1 VDQKLQT
8 LISLQAIDSRIAAL
22 EADAARLPREIAAI
36 HAGIE
41 DAKKQVEQAKAQLD
55 AARKDQRAKEKDLE
69 VVQGKRSK
77 TEARLYEVKTNK
89 EYSAVLIEIEDIK
102 QEKGRME
109 EEVLVLM
116 EAQERLT
123 SDIREAE
130 ARFKQRETE
139 GRRQEATAK
148 ELLGVVE
155 ADLAAALGLALLEA
169 RLRLADVAGKPLL
182 GLHEDQDLFLHLGL
196 FLLDVLDLD
205 QDRGVFLVGLDLVEA
220 GFVLAALGLDDF
232 EVLFLG
238 ALVLAGGVHLSLGL
252 LDLLPGVLDSGVNGG
267 DLLREPRG
275 VRLEGGDARV
285 DRLQT
290 DQCLELL
297 VQ

>member
-1 VDQKLQT
+1 LDQKLQT

-155 ADLAAALGLALLEA
+155 ADLAAVRTERKELAGQLPDPILADYDRILRARGGLALVPVT
-169 RLRLADVAGKPLL
+169 RPN
-182 GLHEDQDLFLHLGL
+182 FC
-196 FLLDVLDLD
+196 
-205 QDRGVFLVGLDLVEA
+205 
-220 GFVLAALGLDDF
+220 
-232 EVLFLG
+232 G
-238 ALVLAGGVHLSLGL
+238 ACRMTIT
-252 LDLLPGVLDSGVNGG
+252 PQ
-267 DLLREPRG
+267 
-275 VRLEGGDARV
+275 
-285 DRLQT
+285 RLQ
-290 DQCLELL
+290 ELRAQASL
-297 VQ
+297 IPCESCGRYLYWPS

>member
-1 VDQKLQT
+1 MDQKLQT

-41 DAKKQVEQAKAQLD
+41 DARKQVEQAKAQLD

-123 SDIREAE
+123 GDIREAE

-155 ADLAAALGLALLEA
+155 TDLAAVRTERKELAGHLPGPILADYDRILRARGGLAL
-169 RLRLADVAGKPLL
+169 VPVTKPN
-182 GLHEDQDLFLHLGL
+182 FC
-196 FLLDVLDLD
+196 
-205 QDRGVFLVGLDLVEA
+205 
-220 GFVLAALGLDDF
+220 
-232 EVLFLG
+232 G
-238 ALVLAGGVHLSLGL
+238 ACRMTIT
-252 LDLLPGVLDSGVNGG
+252 PQ
-267 DLLREPRG
+267 
-275 VRLEGGDARV
+275 
-285 DRLQT
+285 RLQ
-290 DQCLELL
+290 ELRAQASL
-297 VQ
+297 IPCESCGRYLYWPS